1 MTSNRHGCAAMIAVG
16 LATLGLAEPTSLAAQ
31 DAYPSRTIS
40 IVVPYTSGGGV
51 DSVARLVA
59 EGLRENLGQ
68 SVIVDNVPGASGMIG
83 AQRVARAD
91 PDGYT
96 LLLSAAGEIAVNPH
110 LKKMTYDPL
119 KDLAPI
125 SLVV

>member
-59 EGLRENLGQ
+59 EGLRE
-68 SVIVDNVPGASGMIG
+68 VIVDNVPGASGMIG

-91 PDGYT
+91 LYGYT

-110 LKKMTYDPL
+110 LKKMTYDPSRRRGRG
-119 KDLAPI
+119 P
-125 SLVV
+125 